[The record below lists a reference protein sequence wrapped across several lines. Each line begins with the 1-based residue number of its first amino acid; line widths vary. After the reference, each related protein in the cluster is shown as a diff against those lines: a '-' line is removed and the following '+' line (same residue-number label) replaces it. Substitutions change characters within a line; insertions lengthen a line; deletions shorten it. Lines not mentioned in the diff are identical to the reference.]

1 LLAGPTISQAA
12 VGDGRRASRRASIGA
27 RAAMSSGAKTW
38 QPFGA
43 PGGAQPVEGVGS
55 EDLLALFVAQVCRSI
70 GQVSG
75 QDVET
80 DDTQDATFDGPQD
93 GSDVAIEAAGHIGG
107 RWAAGGDRPQG
118 ALAAENALVV
128 EPPAAVCSAHGED
141 PVDPALQYGRQA
153 EPPER
158 ELPDHDV
165 TGVEL
170 GKLCRDLRG
179 ETTGLCGVELLDL
192 LLEVGPVADPGEV
205 GRPATGSKPMA

>member
-1 LLAGPTISQAA
+1 
-12 VGDGRRASRRASIGA
+12 
-27 RAAMSSGAKTW
+27 MSSGAKTW

-93 GSDVAIEAAGHIGG
+93 GSDVAIEAAGHIV
-107 RWAAGGDRPQG
+107 
-118 ALAAENALVV
+118 AAENALVV

-141 PVDPALQYGRQA
+141 PVDPALQYGRQV